1 MGTSPGTPPRLMSRS
16 LHLKHTGR
24 SPTLP
29 PAQGSQGPPP
39 PRASALGSSPLARGL
54 PGVRA
59 AGSVPVGIIPARA
72 GFTPPSTATTVPCR
86 DHPRSRGVYLSAN
99 HLAFPGNGSSPLAW
113 GLQPRL
119 RSIHLHLGIIPA
131 RAGFTTTTPLDCRVW
146 ADHPR
151 SRGVYAPA
159 IEGQAVFQ
167 GSSPLARGLL
177 EPLALLSDPHRIIP
191 ARAGFTKRLTS

>member
-1 MGTSPGTPPRLMSRS
+1 MGTSPGTPPGLMSRS

-59 AGSVPVGIIPARA
+59 AGSVPVGIIPAHA

-86 DHPRSRGVYLSAN
+86 DHPRSRGVYMNLPNRVWATS
-99 HLAFPGNGSSPLAW
+99 GSSPLAR
-113 GLQPRL
+113 GLPAPTL
-119 RSIHLHLGIIPA
+119 RTATAIRIIPA
-131 RAGFTTTTPLDCRVW
+131 SAGFTTAPTRPQPPTR
-146 ADHPR
+146 DHPR
-151 SRGVYAPA
+151 SRGVYPSRPVSRLPRA
-159 IEGQAVFQ
+159 
-167 GSSPLARGLL
+167 GSSPLARGL
-177 EPLALLSDPHRIIP
+177 
-191 ARAGFTKRLTS
+191 RAGLAGDAA